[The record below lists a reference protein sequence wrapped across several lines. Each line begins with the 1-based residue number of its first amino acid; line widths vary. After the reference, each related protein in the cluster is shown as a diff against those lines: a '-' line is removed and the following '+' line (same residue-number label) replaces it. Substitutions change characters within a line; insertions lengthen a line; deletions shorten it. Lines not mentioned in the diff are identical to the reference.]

1 MFQWAAGDFDHQGI
15 RLSGSGMELYRQTWL
30 PQINAVP
37 LCITCARV
45 RALTRLDC
53 QGVSGVYEK

>member
-15 RLSGSGMELYRQTWL
+15 RLTGSGMELYHQERRVR
-30 PQINAVP
+30 INGMR
-37 LCITCARV
+37 LCITCAP
-45 RALTRLDC
+45 ALTRLDC